1 MIFFRRQGGDT
12 PTESSDVAGQ
22 AGQAGQTSAQ
32 SAPADPT
39 GLRAR
44 CAAADLPDAVRE
56 VLDAEIGR
64 MEKTD
69 AAAPENAIALNYVEC
84 LLDLPWNGL
93 TRDSLDLARAAAVF
107 DASHAGLGQ
116 VRERVLEHLAARVL
130 CATQPAAVLVVDDET
145 IARDNVAHVLARE
158 GYTVDTAA
166 NGEEALARLAQ
177 RSYDCI
183 VTDLK
188 MDRMDGMQLIEAARR
203 VAPDTR
209 IVVVTGYATVDT
221 AVQALKTGAVQYLSK
236 PIDIAELR
244 ATVRE
249 ALSDRTQG
257 LSSRAPVLCFTGP
270 PGVGKT
276 SVGRALAEALGRRFY
291 RMSLADL
298 RDEAELRGHRRTY
311 VGAMPGRIIQA
322 LRATGVRNPV
332 FMLDEIDKVGQDA
345 KGDPAMALLE
355 VLDPE
360 QNARFVDRYLE
371 IPFDLSQVLFI
382 ATANGVERLRGPLL
396 DRMEVVEF
404 HGYAEAD
411 KLDIATR
418 FLLPRQLREHGL
430 TAPYPQV
437 TPGALA
443 RVINDYTSEAGVRG
457 LERELAR
464 LCRKLARLRLEAGGH
479 AGGAG
484 APSGVAP
491 GTPAPGALSPDA
503 RQEDAPLSN
512 TLLVDDAV
520 AAALLGPPRYRHDA
534 AHGVPRVGTATG
546 LVWSEAG
553 GEIVF
558 VEAARMAGSGQL
570 ILTGSLGEVL
580 KESARIALSHIR
592 AEAEHLGVS
601 GLSGQADEGHSGQ
614 PGQGDTPAQD
624 IHIHIPAGGIAK
636 DGPSAGLTICVALVS
651 LLSGRPAR
659 ADVALSGEL
668 SLSGRVLPV
677 SGVREKLLAAAR
689 AGARTVVLPA
699 ANEPEARS
707 LLAEFAARGSGGLPQ
722 VAFAARVQDALAV
735 ALLPA
740 KPGGGVEDG
749 PAGSEGGTPCSS

>member
-1 MIFFRRQGGDT
+1 MIFFRRQGGDA
-12 PTESSDVAGQ
+12 PSGASDAAGQ
-22 AGQAGQTSAQ
+22 GGGQPGV
-32 SAPADPT
+32 ADPT

-44 CAAADLPDAVRE
+44 CAAADLPDTVRG
-56 VLDAEIGR
+56 VLEAEIGR

-84 LLDLPWNGL
+84 LLDLPWNAL
-93 TRDSLDLARAAAVF
+93 TRDSLDLSRAAAVF

-130 CATQPAAVLVVDDET
+130 CATQPAAVLVVDDEP

-158 GYTVDTAA
+158 GYAVDTAA
-166 NGEEALARLAQ
+166 NGEEALARLAH
-177 RSYDCI
+177 RRYDCI

-188 MDRMDGMQLIEAARR
+188 MDRMDGMQLMEAARR

-249 ALSDRTQG
+249 ALADRAQG

-276 SVGRALAEALGRRFY
+276 SVGRAMAEALGRRFH

-360 QNARFVDRYLE
+360 QNGRFVDRYLE

-411 KLDIATR
+411 KLDIAIR

-437 TPGALA
+437 SRAALA
-443 RVINDYTSEAGVRG
+443 RIINDYTSEAGVRG

-464 LCRKLARLRLEAGGH
+464 LCRKLARLRLDAGGHGGGH

-484 APSGVAP
+484 GHAGAASDDAP
-491 GTPAPGALSPDA
+491 GTPAPDA
-503 RQEDAPLSN
+503 VPPN

-534 AHGVPRVGTATG
+534 AHGAPRVGTATG

-570 ILTGSLGEVL
+570 ILTGSLGAVL

-592 AEAEHLGVS
+592 AEAEHLGVPGLPSLPGLAGRAGDGQS
-601 GLSGQADEGHSGQ
+601 GH
-614 PGQGDTPAQD
+614 PAQD

-699 ANEPEARS
+699 ANEPEAHG
-707 LLAEFAARGSGGLPQ
+707 LLADLAARAPGGLPQ

-740 KPGGGVEDG
+740 AIPD
-749 PAGSEGGTPCSS
+749 EGDRGNGEGAPCSS

>member
-12 PTESSDVAGQ
+12 PPDASGAAGPGGGQSGQTGQ
-22 AGQAGQTSAQ
+22 AGQPVQ
-32 SAPADPT
+32 ADPT

-44 CAAADLPDAVRE
+44 CAAADLPDAVRGVVE
-56 VLDAEIGR
+56 AETGR

-130 CATQPAAVLVVDDET
+130 CATQPAAVLVVDDEP

-166 NGEEALARLAQ
+166 NGEEALARLA
-177 RSYDCI
+177 RRRYDCT

-188 MDRMDGMQLIEAARR
+188 MDRMDGMQLMEAARR

-249 ALSDRTQG
+249 ALADRTQG

-437 TPGALA
+437 TPGALS
-443 RVINDYTSEAGVRG
+443 RIINDYTSEAGVRG

-479 AGGAG
+479 AGEPAGGPAG
-484 APSGVAP
+484 ATGATEPTERAEPTKRAERAGGIAS
-491 GTPAPGALSPDA
+491 GTPSPDA
-503 RQEDAPLSN
+503 VPSN
-512 TLLVDDAV
+512 TLLVDDDV

-592 AEAEHLGVS
+592 AEAAHLGVP
-601 GLSGQADEGHSGQ
+601 GLSGQADPGHGGQ
-614 PGQGDTPAQD
+614 SGQGDTPRRTSTSTS
-624 IHIHIPAGGIAK
+624 P
-636 DGPSAGLTICVALVS
+636 P
-651 LLSGRPAR
+651 
-659 ADVALSGEL
+659 
-668 SLSGRVLPV
+668 
-677 SGVREKLLAAAR
+677 
-689 AGARTVVLPA
+689 GASPRMAP
-699 ANEPEARS
+699 P
-707 LLAEFAARGSGGLPQ
+707 
-722 VAFAARVQDALAV
+722 
-735 ALLPA
+735 
-740 KPGGGVEDG
+740 PG
-749 PAGSEGGTPCSS
+749 

>member
-1 MIFFRRQGGDT
+1 MIFFRWQGGGDQ
-12 PTESSDVAGQ
+12 PEAPGAAGQDGGQ
-22 AGQAGQTSAQ
+22 AGV
-32 SAPADPT
+32 ADPT
-39 GLRAR
+39 GLRAK
-44 CAAADLPDAVRE
+44 CASADLPGAVRE
-56 VLDAEIGR
+56 VLEAEIGR

-84 LLDLPWNGL
+84 LLALPWNAL
-93 TRDSLDLARAAAVF
+93 TRDSLDLSRAAAVF

-130 CATQPAAVLVVDDET
+130 CATQPAAVLVVDDEP

-158 GYTVDTAA
+158 GYAVETAA
-166 NGEEALARLAQ
+166 NGEEALARLAHRQ
-177 RSYDCI
+177 FDCI

-203 VAPDTR
+203 VAPDAR

-249 ALSDRTQG
+249 TLADRARG

-371 IPFDLSQVLFI
+371 MPFDLSQVLFI

-437 TPGALA
+437 TRAALS
-443 RVINDYTSEAGVRG
+443 RIINDYTSEAGVRG

-464 LCRKLARLRLEAGGH
+464 LCRKLARLRLDAGGH
-479 AGGAG
+479 AGGHDTGGAG
-484 APSGVAP
+484 TAPLANGVA
-491 GTPAPGALSPDA
+491 TDTAV
-503 RQEDAPLSN
+503 
-512 TLLVDDAV
+512 VDETV

-534 AHGVPRVGTATG
+534 AHGAPRVGTATG

-601 GLSGQADEGHSGQ
+601 GLSAPDGAAAEGQAAH
-614 PGQGDTPAQD
+614 PAQD

-699 ANEPEARS
+699 ANEPEARG
-707 LLAEFAARGSGGLPQ
+707 LLAELAARGSGGLPE
-722 VAFAARVQDALAV
+722 VAFAARVEDALAV
-735 ALLPA
+735 ALLPT
-740 KPGGGVEDG
+740 PGGTTR
-749 PAGSEGGTPCSS
+749 EGAPCSS

>member
-12 PTESSDVAGQ
+12 PPDASGAAGPGDGQSGQTGQTGQ
-22 AGQAGQTSAQ
+22 AGQPVQ
-32 SAPADPT
+32 ADPT

-44 CAAADLPDAVRE
+44 CAAADLPDAVRGVVE
-56 VLDAEIGR
+56 AETGR

-69 AAAPENAIALNYVEC
+69 AAAPENAIVLNYVEC

-130 CATQPAAVLVVDDET
+130 CATQPAAVLVVDDEP

-166 NGEEALARLAQ
+166 NGEEALARLA
-177 RSYDCI
+177 RRRYDCI

-188 MDRMDGMQLIEAARR
+188 MDRMDGMQLMEAARR

-249 ALSDRTQG
+249 ALADRTQG

-437 TPGALA
+437 TPGALS
-443 RVINDYTSEAGVRG
+443 RIINDYTSEAGVRG

-479 AGGAG
+479 AGEPAGGPAG
-484 APSGVAP
+484 ATGATGPNERAERAERVERAERAGGIAS
-491 GTPAPGALSPDA
+491 GTPSPDA
-503 RQEDAPLSN
+503 VPSN
-512 TLLVDDAV
+512 TLLVDDDV

-592 AEAEHLGVS
+592 AEAAHLGVPGLFGQADPVRGGQEDPSGPS
-601 GLSGQADEGHSGQ
+601 GLSGHS
-614 PGQGDTPAQD
+614 GQGDTSAQD

-689 AGARTVVLPA
+689 AGARTVVLP
-699 ANEPEARS
+699 
-707 LLAEFAARGSGGLPQ
+707 
-722 VAFAARVQDALAV
+722 
-735 ALLPA
+735 
-740 KPGGGVEDG
+740 
-749 PAGSEGGTPCSS
+749 

>member
-12 PTESSDVAGQ
+12 PPEPSGAT
-22 AGQAGQTSAQ
+22 GQAGQTGGQ
-32 SAPADPT
+32 SGPADQSGQADPT

-56 VLDAEIGR
+56 VLEAETGR

-84 LLDLPWNGL
+84 LLDLPWNAL

-107 DASHAGLGQ
+107 DTSHAGLGQ

-130 CATQPAAVLVVDDET
+130 CATQPAAVLVVDDES
-145 IARDNVAHVLARE
+145 IARDNVAHVLARD
-158 GYTVDTAA
+158 GYAVDTAA
-166 NGEEALARLAQ
+166 NGEEALACLA
-177 RSYDCI
+177 RRRYDCI

-203 VAPDTR
+203 ITPDTR

-249 ALSDRTQG
+249 ALADRVQG

-322 LRATGVRNPV
+322 LRTTGVRNPV

-437 TPGALA
+437 TPAALA
-443 RVINDYTSEAGVRG
+443 RIINDYTSEAGVRG

-479 AGGAG
+479 AGAADPTEPTGDI
-484 APSGVAP
+484 AP
-491 GTPAPGALSPDA
+491 GKSSPDA
-503 RQEDAPLSN
+503 QPPN

-534 AHGVPRVGTATG
+534 VHGAPRVGTATG

-592 AEAEHLGVS
+592 AEAEHLAEHWGVP
-601 GLSGQADEGHSGQ
+601 GLGNPGSLDIPAGG
-614 PGQGDTPAQD
+614 GQGGHPAQD

-636 DGPSAGLTICVALVS
+636 DGPSAGLTIWVALVS

-699 ANEPEARS
+699 ANEPEARG

-740 KPGGGVEDG
+740 GA
-749 PAGSEGGTPCSS
+749 AGDEGGAPCSS

>member
-12 PTESSDVAGQ
+12 PAESPDAAGPDSS
-22 AGQAGQTSAQ
+22 GQSAQ
-32 SAPADPT
+32 SVQADPT
-39 GLRAR
+39 GLRAK
-44 CAAADLPDAVRE
+44 CAAADLPDAVRG

-249 ALSDRTQG
+249 ALADRTQG

-430 TAPYPQV
+430 TAPYPQL
-437 TPGALA
+437 TQGALA
-443 RVINDYTSEAGVRG
+443 RIINDYTSEAGVRG

-479 AGGAG
+479 AGDAIGNAG
-484 APSGVAP
+484 AAAPAPVA
-491 GTPAPGALSPDA
+491 APGASAPDA
-503 RQEDAPLSN
+503 QPPN

-601 GLSGQADEGHSGQ
+601 GLSAPDGQAVEGQSAH
-614 PGQGDTPAQD
+614 PAQD

-699 ANEPEARS
+699 DNEPEARS
-707 LLAEFAARGSGGLPQ
+707 LLAEFAARGSGSLPQ

-740 KPGGGVEDG
+740 KPAGGAKDG
-749 PAGSEGGTPCSS
+749 PAGTEGGAPCSS

>member
-1 MIFFRRQGGDT
+1 
-12 PTESSDVAGQ
+12 
-22 AGQAGQTSAQ
+22 
-32 SAPADPT
+32 
-39 GLRAR
+39 
-44 CAAADLPDAVRE
+44 
-56 VLDAEIGR
+56 
-64 MEKTD
+64 
-69 AAAPENAIALNYVEC
+69 
-84 LLDLPWNGL
+84 
-93 TRDSLDLARAAAVF
+93 
-107 DASHAGLGQ
+107 
-116 VRERVLEHLAARVL
+116 
-130 CATQPAAVLVVDDET
+130 
-145 IARDNVAHVLARE
+145 
-158 GYTVDTAA
+158 
-166 NGEEALARLAQ
+166 
-177 RSYDCI
+177 
-183 VTDLK
+183 
-188 MDRMDGMQLIEAARR
+188 
-203 VAPDTR
+203 
-209 IVVVTGYATVDT
+209 
-221 AVQALKTGAVQYLSK
+221 
-236 PIDIAELR
+236 
-244 ATVRE
+244 
-249 ALSDRTQG
+249 
-257 LSSRAPVLCFTGP
+257 
-270 PGVGKT
+270 
-276 SVGRALAEALGRRFY
+276 
-291 RMSLADL
+291 
-298 RDEAELRGHRRTY
+298 
-311 VGAMPGRIIQA
+311 
-322 LRATGVRNPV
+322 
-332 FMLDEIDKVGQDA
+332 
-345 KGDPAMALLE
+345 
-355 VLDPE
+355 
-360 QNARFVDRYLE
+360 
-371 IPFDLSQVLFI
+371 
-382 ATANGVERLRGPLL
+382 VERLRGPLL

-437 TPGALA
+437 TPEALS
-443 RVINDYTSEAGVRG
+443 RIINDYTSEAGVRG
-457 LERELAR
+457 LEREMAR

-479 AGGAG
+479 AGCAD

-491 GTPAPGALSPDA
+491 GTPAPGALAPDA
-503 RQEDAPLSN
+503 RQEGAPPSN
-512 TLLVDDAV
+512 TLLVDEGV

-534 AHGVPRVGTATG
+534 AHGAPRVGTATG

-601 GLSGQADEGHSGQ
+601 GLTAPAGSPGGSAVEGQ
-614 PGQGDTPAQD
+614 PTHPAQD

-699 ANEPEARS
+699 ANEPEARG

-722 VAFAARVQDALAV
+722 VVFAAWVQDALAV

-740 KPGGGVEDG
+740 KPEGGAGDGGEDG
-749 PAGSEGGTPCSS
+749 AVGNKGGAPCSS